1 MKIDKLTQALEEVGR
16 LLALGDLT
24 TAIDAMAMA
33 TAECQAAPTLDASQL
48 RRAGEIYQQCLAQ
61 VDGQQQR
68 MQQQAQG
75 LAQSQRAHNAYLRS
89 SGSEV

>member
-1 MKIDKLTQALEEVGR
+1 MKSDTLTQALEEVGR
-16 LLALGDLT
+16 LLALGDVT
-24 TAIDAMAMA
+24 AAIDAMAMA
-33 TAECQAAPTLDASQL
+33 TAQCHAAPTLDASQL
-48 RRAGEIYQQCLAQ
+48 RRAGEIYQQCLTL
-61 VDGQQQR
+61 VSGQQER